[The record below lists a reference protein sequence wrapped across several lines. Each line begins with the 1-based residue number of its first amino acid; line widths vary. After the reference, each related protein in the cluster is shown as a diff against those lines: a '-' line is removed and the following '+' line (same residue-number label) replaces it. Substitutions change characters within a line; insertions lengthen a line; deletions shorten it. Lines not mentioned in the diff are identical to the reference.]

1 MVMNPRQLIATVLLA
16 VLIVASVMAMP
27 RTLDAS
33 RDSRPMPRASGMVVQ
48 AAPAATAELTHDQ
61 VRDLTYN

>member
-1 MVMNPRQLIATVLLA
+1 
-16 VLIVASVMAMP
+16 
-27 RTLDAS
+27 
-33 RDSRPMPRASGMVVQ
+33 MVVQ